1 MRVMRFILLTTSAI
15 ITPTL
20 AAADPV
26 SAFIAGFTGSGAA
39 GVAAATASAIGGLTA
54 VGTTSVTADPLPP
67 GPGPGTTAPE
77 TSSPISPEDNIE
89 PTTGPQ
95 EAEAPEVVTTTTVTP
110 EP

>member
-1 MRVMRFILLTTSAI
+1 MLDMTSNKLKLI
-15 ITPTL
+15 
-20 AAADPV
+20 
-26 SAFIAGFTGSGAA
+26 FAGA
-39 GVAAATASAIGGLTA
+39 GVGAVVAMGGLTA

-95 EAEAPEVVTTTTVTP
+95 EAEAPEVVTTATVTP